1 MRKFSGYLS
10 IAALLIFVVVDANTP
25 VPGIAAYGENINA
38 PASWAQADPDRIV
51 VATYNIRRSKGEDNE
66 RDITRAA
73 DVLRDANA
81 DIVGLNELSG
91 TLFYGL
97 ADQAEQIGGMLQAGW
112 LFAPA
117 YQLFYQPHFGNGL
130 VSRFSVS
137 SWQIHPLFAEEDSS
151 FRNMIVAAIPIGKT
165 TLTTLTTH
173 LDRSAVRDRQLGQ
186 VLARFASLPSPA
198 VLMGDLNTRADD
210 ETLSAFLENPVYTD
224 AIFAALGQPHDV
236 EWIISKGLTVK
247 SGGSEPPGVSDHPA
261 YWVEFSIDR

>member
-1 MRKFSGYLS
+1 MRTISGYLS
-10 IAALLIFVVVDANTP
+10 IAALLIFIVVEANTP
-25 VPGIAAYGENINA
+25 VPGIAVYGEYINA
-38 PASWAQADPDRIV
+38 PASWVQAVPDRIV
-51 VATYNIRRSKGEDNE
+51 VASYNIRRSKGEDNE
-66 RDITRAA
+66 RDISRAA
-73 DVLRDANA
+73 GVLRDADA

-97 ADQAEQIGGMLQAGW
+97 ADQAEQIGGILQAGW

-117 YQLFYQPHFGNGL
+117 YELFYQPHFGNGL
-130 VSRFSVS
+130 VSRFLVS

-151 FRNMIVAAIPIGKT
+151 FRNMIIATIPIADT

-198 VLMGDLNTRADD
+198 VLMGDLNTRVDD
-210 ETLSAFLENPVYTD
+210 PRLSAFLENPAYTD
-224 AIFAALGQPHDV
+224 AIFTALGQPHDV
-236 EWIISKGLTVK
+236 EWIISKGLNVK

>member
-1 MRKFSGYLS
+1 MRKISGYLS
-10 IAALLIFVVVDANTP
+10 FAVLLIFVVVDANTP

-38 PASWAQADPDRIV
+38 PGNWTEANTDRIV
-51 VATYNIRRSKGEDNE
+51 VATYNIRRSKDEDNE

-73 DVLRDANA
+73 DVLRDAEA
-81 DIVGLNELSG
+81 DIIGLNELSG

-97 ADQAEQIGGMLQAGW
+97 ADQAAQIGGMLQAGW

-117 YQLFYQPHFGNGL
+117 YELFYQPHFGNGL

-137 SWQIHPLFAEEDSS
+137 SWQIHPLFAEQDSS
-151 FRNMIVAAIPIGKT
+151 YRNMIIATIPIADT

-173 LDRSAVRDRQLGQ
+173 LDRSAVRDRQLEQ

-198 VLMGDLNTRADD
+198 VLIGDLNTRVDD
-210 ETLSAFLENPVYTD
+210 DRLSAFLEKPAYTD
-224 AIFAALGQPHDV
+224 AIFTALGQTHDV
-236 EWIISKGLTVK
+236 EWIISKGLHVK
-247 SGGSEPPGVSDHPA
+247 SGGSQPAGVSDHPA